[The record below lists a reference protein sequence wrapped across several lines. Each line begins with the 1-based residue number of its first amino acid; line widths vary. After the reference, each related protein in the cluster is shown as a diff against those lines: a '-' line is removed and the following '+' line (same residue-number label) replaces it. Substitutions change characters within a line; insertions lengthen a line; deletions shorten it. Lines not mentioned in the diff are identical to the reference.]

1 MTAYDPVVYGV
12 ACTSCAPTPTYVDDL
27 AALLAA
33 PWELRRGLLVLLAA
47 AIVVILKNEKMTAF
61 VLNRLGESAAFKM
74 VFEVVGLAKKALL
87 EWRKSGNK
95 VVDIQMNKI

>member
-1 MTAYDPVVYGV
+1 MI
-12 ACTSCAPTPTYVDDL
+12 TSAFL
-27 AALLAA
+27 SLFLSN
-33 PWELRRGLLVLLAA
+33 VLLTGREMGENFYVMEVFVASIVFFDVVP
-47 AIVVILKNEKMTAF
+47 IVVILKNEKMTAF